1 VSGPRIGILDD
12 YQDVALSLADWSSLS
27 AQIEVF
33 SAPFADEDEL
43 VERLADFDIL
53 VAMRERT
60 LFPTGVLSRLKHLK
74 LLVSTGPVN
83 AAIDVKAARKLG
95 IVVCGTGY
103 FSYPTAEL
111 TWALILAAARNLPEQ
126 VQSMRSGGWQR
137 GLGTSLQGLTLGVL
151 GLGNVGKQVA
161 TFGQAF
167 GMRVIAWSPN
177 LTPEKAA
184 EREVTAVSKE
194 QLFADADILSVHMVL
209 SERSRGLVGASELAL
224 MKPTSM
230 LVNTSRGPI
239 VDEDALV
246 EALRRRVIACAAI
259 DVYGTEPLPAEHPLR
274 SLDNALLTPHIG
286 YVSHQLYTVFYQ
298 DAVEDIAA
306 FIAGSPIRVM
316 D

>member
-33 SAPFADEDEL
+33 TAPFADADEV
-43 VERLADFDIL
+43 VERLADFDVL

-60 LFPTGVLSRLKHLK
+60 RFPADVLSRLKHLK
-74 LLVSTGPVN
+74 LIVSTGPVN
-83 AAIDVKAARKLG
+83 PAIDVKAARQLG

-126 VQSMRSGGWQR
+126 LQSMRSGGWQR
-137 GLGTSLQGLTLGVL
+137 GLGTSLQGLTLGLL

-161 TFGQAF
+161 AFAQAF
-167 GMRVIAWSPN
+167 GMRVVAWSPN
-177 LTPEKAA
+177 LTPERAA
-184 EREVTAVSKE
+184 EHEVTAISKE
-194 QLFADADILSVHMVL
+194 QLFTDADILSIHMVL
-209 SERSRGLVGASELAL
+209 SERSWGLVGASELAL
-224 MKPTSM
+224 MKPTSI

-239 VDEDALV
+239 VDEGALV

-259 DVYGTEPLPAEHPLR
+259 DVYDTEPLPAEHPLR

-298 DAVEDIAA
+298 DAVQDIAA
-306 FIAGSPIRVM
+306 FIADSPIRVM